1 MDRNNS
7 KDGCVSAHMLQLLY
21 AYLVNGNM
29 ELIDTCLRD
38 LRNSVEKSESN
49 NHQIQFKLA
58 KILGGI
64 GEKGSTTA
72 HYAKNLLDNAI
83 QLWRKSEY
91 LAEKV
96 QRLMHYDDFKTA
108 KPLAIEA
115 LQIDSQPEPQILLGI
130 VRCFLAENQIEDAL
144 AQLEFVRVTHPAISQ
159 SSAIVLLFVSCC

>member
-7 KDGCVSAHMLQLLY
+7 KVFEYDEIIQDGCVSAHMLQLLY

-38 LRNSVEKSESN
+38 LRNSVEKSEFN

-72 HYAKNLLDNAI
+72 HYAKYIAYFCKKMN
-83 QLWRKSEY
+83 
-91 LAEKV
+91 
-96 QRLMHYDDFKTA
+96 
-108 KPLAIEA
+108 
-115 LQIDSQPEPQILLGI
+115 
-130 VRCFLAENQIEDAL
+130 
-144 AQLEFVRVTHPAISQ
+144 
-159 SSAIVLLFVSCC
+159 